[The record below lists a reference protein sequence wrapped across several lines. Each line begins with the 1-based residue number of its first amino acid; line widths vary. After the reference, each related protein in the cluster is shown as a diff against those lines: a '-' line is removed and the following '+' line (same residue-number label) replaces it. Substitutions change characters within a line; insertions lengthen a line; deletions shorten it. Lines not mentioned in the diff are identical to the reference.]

1 MDTPQRLRLVSWGLV
16 VLCVLLAVSGLTA
29 MTMRSNAMD
38 RAEAQAS
45 QLIRVQKIQTSLL
58 AADAIATNGFLVGG
72 LEPTE
77 QRTAYDDQMA
87 AVGELITEAATA
99 QPADRD
105 ALAALNTAVDAYAGG
120 IQQAR
125 ANNRVGY
132 PVGAQY
138 LRNASSELRR
148 DALPI
153 VANLVSANEDRVQD
167 ELDRST
173 GWVPEVFGLL
183 ALAGLLVASAY
194 LARTF
199 HRWVN
204 VGVAVALGLS
214 LLATI
219 FAFSSNSSTSGAID
233 EVSDG
238 PYTLVTSAAAAR
250 IEANNAKANESLTL
264 IARGSGESFEE
275 QWQTSAEE
283 VDRHLDTIA
292 SVDVPLGSKQS
303 WAGYAEEHEA
313 IRAKDDNGDWDAA
326 VEQATD
332 PEGEA
337 NTQFGTFDSEL
348 ADYVAEQEAAVT
360 DGLRS
365 PGTTAFVLG
374 VLMAVCGV
382 GAAVAALVGIGQRLK
397 EYR

>member
-1 MDTPQRLRLVSWGLV
+1 MDTPRRLRLVSWGLV

-77 QRTAYDDQMA
+77 QRAAYDDQMA

-138 LRNASSELRR
+138 LRNASSELRQ

-153 VANLVSANEDRVQD
+153 IANLVSANEDRVQD

-173 GWVPEVFGLL
+173 GVFS
-183 ALAGLLVASAY
+183 LAGLLVASAY

-219 FAFSSNSSTSGAID
+219 FAFSSNSSTTDAID